1 MEILGAL
8 SSDLFVQQ
16 TDLVVLRR
24 SEIGMTFAA
33 VIAAVLFGPALLI
46 MVFALGYKLKRL
58 WRDLSAWEWWQ

>member
-1 MEILGAL
+1 
-8 SSDLFVQQ
+8 
-16 TDLVVLRR
+16 
-24 SEIGMTFAA
+24 MTFAA